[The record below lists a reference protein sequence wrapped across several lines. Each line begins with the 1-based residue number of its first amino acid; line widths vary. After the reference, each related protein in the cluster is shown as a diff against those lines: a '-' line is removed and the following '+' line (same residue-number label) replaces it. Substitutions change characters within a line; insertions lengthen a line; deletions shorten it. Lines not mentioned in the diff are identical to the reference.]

1 MPPVIRNKFSNLG
14 RKTKLLILFFSDILM
29 GFVAWTVFGPP
40 LINAVG
46 TDFEISIW
54 DTISGQFFQFIFPV
68 SIAII
73 FMYLFG
79 FYRSLIRFFDSMDS
93 LVTSITGSLIF
104 GFSWAFIF
112 LNQLSISA
120 SNIFFVTMM
129 QGFVLSVIFYAL
141 IHVTRIVARIILYPE
156 TIDENAMPIVI
167 YGAGASGKE
176 LMEAIQI
183 DKSKNLIAFLMNQ
196 GT

>member
-14 RKTKLLILFFSDILM
+14 RKTKLIILFFSDILM
-29 GFVAWTVFGPP
+29 GFVAWTAFGPP

-54 DTISGQFFQFIFPV
+54 DTISGQFFQFIFPI

-73 FMYLFG
+73 FMYLLG

-104 GFSWAFIF
+104 GFSIAIHPSRYFSNSFINHSF
-112 LNQLSISA
+112 SRKKSPFSFNKP
-120 SNIFFVTMM
+120 
-129 QGFVLSVIFYAL
+129 
-141 IHVTRIVARIILYPE
+141 LY
-156 TIDENAMPIVI
+156 
-167 YGAGASGKE
+167 
-176 LMEAIQI
+176 
-183 DKSKNLIAFLMNQ
+183 
-196 GT
+196 